1 MEINSPQNK
10 LIKSLRKL
18 QRKREREQQ
27 QLYLIEGAH
36 VVQEALKQT
45 KPQYLLA
52 TKDFADTDWLQ
63 AWQSELIWISDE
75 VAHALAETVTTQ
87 GIFAAMPLPKQV
99 QPATVAGSWL
109 LLDRVQDP
117 GNIGTMVRT
126 ADAAGLTGVVLGT
139 GSVDQFSPKLIR
151 SMQGSQFHIQVLSGE
166 LSEWITQ
173 FKAIGTPVY
182 GSELNPAAVSFR
194 TIQPATDFALIMGNE
209 GQGMSDTLLQQTTQ
223 NLFIPMQGSAES
235 LNVAIAAG
243 ILLFQLQAV
252 HKD

>member
-36 VVQEALKQT
+36 VVQEALKQA

-52 TKDFADTDWLQ
+52 TQAYATTDWLQ
-63 AWQSELIWISDE
+63 DWQADLIWISDE

-87 GIFAAMPLPKQV
+87 GIFAAMPLPAQV
-99 QPATVAGSWL
+99 QPDTLAGSWL
-109 LLDRVQDP
+109 LLNRVQDP

-151 SMQGSQFHIQVLSGE
+151 SMQGSQFHIQVFSGA
-166 LSEWITQ
+166 LSEWITK

-182 GSELNPAAVSFR
+182 GSELNPQAVSFR
-194 TIQPATDFALIMGNE
+194 EIQPAHNFALIMGNE
-209 GQGMSDTLLQQTTQ
+209 GQGMSDTLLQQTDQ
-223 NLFIPMQGSAES
+223 NLFIPMQGAAES

-243 ILLFQLQAV
+243 VLLFQLQAV
-252 HKD
+252 DKD